1 MRLVNYEI
9 TNTKTGQ
16 VEKVEHSWADAVRV
30 QSTNPSRLIIKTKLV
45 SLDEPTRPA
54 SPKRQAMLDKYGYC
68 I

>member
-9 TNTKTGQ
+9 TDTKTGQ
-16 VEKVEHSWADAVRV
+16 VEKVEHSWADAVKV
-30 QSTNPSRLIIKTKLV
+30 QSTNPSRLTINTKLIP
-45 SLDEPTRPA
+45 LDEPTRPA

>member
-9 TNTKTGQ
+9 TDTKTGQ
-16 VEKVEHSWADAVRV
+16 VEKVEHSWADAVKV

-45 SLDEPTRPA
+45 PLDEPERPTT
-54 SPKRQAMLDKYGYC
+54 PKRQAMLDKYGYC